1 VSTVATSA
9 YRWVVLAV
17 SVLVNITIQLQWIA
31 LSPVSTT
38 AAAFYGVSTTLIGY
52 FSISFMV
59 VFLPLSIPAAWLV
72 DRRGIR
78 FAVGLGSVMVAVGG
92 AVRWLAGTSYGWAMA
107 GTLVVAAA
115 QPLLFNAW
123 TTVAGKWFPRH
134 LRATVVSIL
143 TLAMMVGVAAGTALS
158 PALLDAGL
166 AVNQMLGLFAAAAA
180 VTAVLY
186 CVFARDA
193 DRSIVDADE
202 ARALELGGLRHALA
216 QRPFQVFLAALFVAL
231 GVFNGLS
238 TWALQ
243 VVTAIGLPEDAAEI
257 LLECLLVGGVIGALA
272 LGAASDR
279 SGKRV
284 PWTGAPMIVAAPVMV
299 AFVVTG
305 IPVVALGICSFVV
318 GRLVAAAEARG
329 RATAWSQAA
338 VVGDLPSRFR
348 LSYDARFVT
357 KLVREGF
364 ALSRD
369 RARGRCAPD
378 CAGQFVLAR
387 WTLDRAELI
396 AHCQPSPVAGT
407 RRDWARE
414 LGLAR
419 PQAFAFTPDYSDP
432 WASGWSLEA
441 IRVRPELW
449 FEPAIATLAPS
460 RSVDS

>member
-1 VSTVATSA
+1 VSTVAASR
-9 YRWVVLAV
+9 YRWVVLVV

-59 VFLPLSIPAAWLV
+59 VFIPLSIPAAWLV

-78 FAVGLGSVMVAVGG
+78 FAVGVGSVMVAVGG
-92 AVRWLAGTSYGWAMA
+92 LVRWLAGASYGWGMA

-166 AVNQMLGLFAAAAA
+166 AVNDMLGVFAAAAA
-180 VTAVLY
+180 VTAVAY
-186 CVFARDA
+186 CVLARDA

-202 ARALELGGLRHALA
+202 ARALELGGLRHAIA
-216 QRPFQVFLAALFVAL
+216 QRPFRVFLAALFVAL

-243 VVTAIGLPEDAAEI
+243 VVSAIGLPEDAAEI
-257 LLECLLVGGVIGALA
+257 LLECLLVGGVLGALA

-279 SGKRV
+279 TGRRV
-284 PWTGAPMIVAAPVMV
+284 PWTAIPMIVAAPLMI
-299 AFVVTG
+299 AFIVPG
-305 IPVVALGICSFVV
+305 IPVVLLGAFAFVVGFLLTGAMPVGMQYASEIAAPTPEGASSGLFQLVGQASFVV
-318 GRLVAAAEARG
+318 VLFMDAARG
-329 RATAWSQAA
+329 
-338 VVGDLPSRFR
+338 G
-348 LSYDARFVT
+348 
-357 KLVREGF
+357 G
-364 ALSRD
+364 
-369 RARGRCAPD
+369 G
-378 CAGQFVLAR
+378 FVLSFVILGVLLAAIGLWMTR
-387 WTLDRAELI
+387 
-396 AHCQPSPVAGT
+396 QPEP
-407 RRDWARE
+407 
-414 LGLAR
+414 
-419 PQAFAFTPDYSDP
+419 
-432 WASGWSLEA
+432 SLS
-441 IRVRPELW
+441 VRIPGD
-449 FEPAIATLAPS
+449 
-460 RSVDS
+460 VDA

>member
-1 VSTVATSA
+1 MVNCVSTAAASA
-9 YRWVVLAV
+9 VSSRYRWIVLAV

-59 VFLPLSIPAAWLV
+59 VFIPLSIPAAWLV

-92 AVRWLAGTSYGWAMA
+92 FVRWLAGPSYGWAMA

-143 TLAMMVGVAAGTALS
+143 TLAMMVGVALGTALS
-158 PALLDAGL
+158 PALLDSGL
-166 AVNQMLGLFAAAAA
+166 AVNQVLGVFAAAAA

-193 DRSIVDADE
+193 HRSITDADE
-202 ARALELGGLRHALA
+202 ARALELGGLRHAIA

-243 VVTAIGLPEDAAEI
+243 VVSAIGLPEDAAEI

-279 SGKRV
+279 TGRRV
-284 PWTGAPMIVAAPVMV
+284 PWTAVPMIVAAPLMI
-299 AFVVTG
+299 AFIVPG
-305 IPVVALGICSFVV
+305 IPVVALGVFAFVVGFLLTGAMPVGMQYASEIAAPTPEGASSGLFQLVGQASFVV
-318 GRLVAAAEARG
+318 VLFMDAARG
-329 RATAWSQAA
+329 GGGGFVISFAILGVLLAAIGAWMLRQPEPSLS
-338 VVGDLPSRFR
+338 VRIPGDA
-348 LSYDARFVT
+348 DA
-357 KLVREGF
+357 
-364 ALSRD
+364 
-369 RARGRCAPD
+369 
-378 CAGQFVLAR
+378 
-387 WTLDRAELI
+387 
-396 AHCQPSPVAGT
+396 
-407 RRDWARE
+407 
-414 LGLAR
+414 
-419 PQAFAFTPDYSDP
+419 
-432 WASGWSLEA
+432 
-441 IRVRPELW
+441 
-449 FEPAIATLAPS
+449 
-460 RSVDS
+460 

>member
-1 VSTVATSA
+1 MSTAAASAAVSSRD
-9 YRWVVLAV
+9 RWVVLAV

-31 LSPVSTT
+31 LSPISTT

-59 VFLPLSIPAAWLV
+59 VFIPLSIPAAWLV

-92 AVRWLAGTSYGWAMA
+92 LVRWLAGPSYGWAMA

-123 TTVAGKWFPRH
+123 TTVAGKWFPRQ

-158 PALLDAGL
+158 PALVDAGL
-166 AVNQMLGLFAAAAA
+166 PVNDVLGVFAVAAA

-186 CVFARDA
+186 CVLARDA
-193 DRSIVDADE
+193 DRGIADADD
-202 ARALELGGLRHALA
+202 ARALELAGLRHAIA
-216 QRPFQVFLAALFVAL
+216 QSPFQVFLAALFVAL

-243 VVTAIGLPEDAAEI
+243 VVSAIGLPEDAAEI

-284 PWTGAPMIVAAPVMV
+284 PWTGVPMIVAAPVMV
-299 AFVVTG
+299 AFIVTG

-318 GRLVAAAEARG
+318 GFLLTGAMPVGMQYASEIAAPTPEGASSGLFQLVGQASFVVVLFMDAARG
-329 RATAWSQAA
+329 GGGGFVVSFVILGVLLAAIGAWMLRQPEPSLS
-338 VVGDLPSRFR
+338 VPIPGD
-348 LSYDARFVT
+348 A
-357 KLVREGF
+357 
-364 ALSRD
+364 
-369 RARGRCAPD
+369 
-378 CAGQFVLAR
+378 
-387 WTLDRAELI
+387 
-396 AHCQPSPVAGT
+396 
-407 RRDWARE
+407 
-414 LGLAR
+414 
-419 PQAFAFTPDYSDP
+419 
-432 WASGWSLEA
+432 
-441 IRVRPELW
+441 
-449 FEPAIATLAPS
+449 
-460 RSVDS
+460 